1 MIAWARPAT
10 GRVGLAVAA
19 MLAVSP
25 APALAHGG
33 GASATELREDWMSAW
48 SAPPVQLAFAGV
60 LAVLYGVRARRLG
73 KRLPLW
79 RKACFAAGLLVMAI
93 ALCSPIDPIGE
104 EALFSVHMLQHALL
118 GSLAPLLM
126 VLGLTGPV
134 LRPLL
139 KYHLVQRLQV
149 LAHPLVAFP
158 IWVASLVVW
167 HLPPIYE
174 AAVENGPVHALQ
186 HTTIF
191 TAAALLWAPV
201 AEPLPAPEWF
211 RTGRKLA
218 YVALIWVVGLIFVNI
233 LWFSGSVFYPRYEE
247 TAPIW
252 GMSALQDQGNAG
264 SVFMVEHMLI
274 VQVALVLLSI
284 RMAREVSLQQR
295 LLEAGLDGTTV
306 RRAVRYGRAEILARE
321 RGIATRSRPG
331 ID

>member
-1 MIAWARPAT
+1 VARTIPA
-10 GRVGLAVAA
+10 RL
-19 MLAVSP
+19 
-25 APALAHGG
+25 ALAAGAVLAAFP
-33 GASATELREDWMSAW
+33 ASALADGDATAAELHDDWWSAW
-48 SAPPVQLAFAGV
+48 SAPPAQIAVIAI

-79 RKACFAAGLLVMAI
+79 RRACFAAGLVVMAI

-104 EALFSVHMLQHALL
+104 EALLSVHMLQHALL

-126 VLGLTGPV
+126 VLGVTGPV

-139 KYHLVQRLQV
+139 RYHVVQRLQV
-149 LAHPLVAFP
+149 LTHPLVAFP

-174 AAVENGPVHALQ
+174 AAVAHDPVHALQ

-201 AEPLPAPEWF
+201 VEPLPGPEWF

-233 LWFSGSVFYPRYEE
+233 FWFSGTVFFPRYED

-252 GMSALQDQGNAG
+252 GLSALQDQGNAG

-274 VQVALVLLSI
+274 VLVALAVLSV
-284 RMAREVSLQQR
+284 RMAREGSLQQR

-306 RRAVRYGRAEILARE
+306 RRAVRYGRGEILARE

>member
-1 MIAWARPAT
+1 MPRTLSAR
-10 GRVGLAVAA
+10 L
-19 MLAVSP
+19 
-25 APALAHGG
+25 ALALTGVLALFP
-33 GASATELREDWMSAW
+33 ASALADGDAGSAAELHDDWMSAW
-48 SAPPVQLAFAGV
+48 IAPPAQLTVIVV
-60 LAVLYGVRARRLG
+60 LALLYGVRARRLG
-73 KRLPLW
+73 RRLPLW
-79 RKACFAAGLLVMAI
+79 RKGCFAAGLLVMAI
-93 ALCSPIDPIGE
+93 ALCSPIDPVGE

-126 VLGLTGPV
+126 VLGVTGPV

-139 KYHLVQRLQV
+139 RYHVVQRLQV

-158 IWVASLVVW
+158 IWVASLVLW
-167 HLPPIYE
+167 HLPPLYDL
-174 AAVENGPVHALQ
+174 AVDNDPVHALQ

-218 YVALIWVVGLIFVNI
+218 YVALIWVVGLIFVNV
-233 LWFSGSVFYPRYEE
+233 LWFSGSVFYPRYEA

-274 VQVALVLLSI
+274 VLVALAVLSI
-284 RMAREVSLQQR
+284 RMAREGSLQQR